1 MPTSDMILV
10 ELTTKCAQFNKFLQ
24 KGIICKIKVQFLH
37 DLLLLSDILWQ
48 RLILCNQNEIIKCK
62 LCEKKRDKFY

>member
-24 KGIICKIKVQFLH
+24 KGIEHICKIKVLFLH
-37 DLLLLSDILWQ
+37 DLLLLSDILWH
-48 RLILCNQNEIIKCK
+48 RLILCNQN
-62 LCEKKRDKFY
+62 